1 MDLDLAYRLFFID
14 LPFLIQKK
22 MFIRTSFTELHA
34 KTYMFYVLKIGLNNV
49 RLKSIDFKGIVKM
62 LLVTP

>member
-1 MDLDLAYRLFFID
+1 
-14 LPFLIQKK
+14 